1 MPRLP
6 LLNAKNAASTLEGGL
21 EGLNRKS
28 PQILHTRDFPE
39 DETRAA
45 TRKLAIIG
53 LICGTIIVLGLSG
66 IMVCLVIR
74 RRLPRT
80 RPGSSRVHYAY
91 TQTRT
96 SGIEAEDKFDK
107 ETPEWDHIEHRYDP
121 ENAYGLPMWLED
133 GRRHSAGREPLRL
146 DTSPSLLGV
155 PKSTSLMRSATS
167 PPPFQQEASGQRGS
181 SLVVPAQPHAELCVG
196 NTPIETSPRRSRLGP
211 YIPPSP
217 ASWASINPT
226 ESGWTGPGGVASI
239 RDEGFG
245 DDSDE
250 SFSYVDDKNKVGARP
265 LMDDDRE
272 SQYTR
277 DSRKATERAFGPFKL
292 SVGLFGTTKHIHPE
306 TDSVFDSPSKSPR
319 SLSSNAAA
327 CSFPGGHRIASP
339 SSRTVYSTGTDAA
352 EQAPISPVSSISGQI
367 LSVLSERVAAPL
379 LRGVGS
385 LRRARVSGDERGRSN
400 SGNEAEHLVPSAEAP
415 SGGALPTAYSPP
427 VRRLPTR
434 PDSVSYTT
442 QPILSV
448 LHRHPAESDESQV
461 LPIPLSQS
469 PPPLP
474 DAPSVPRPVSFAGPE
489 PTPFLSVSDPYPS
502 KPSRTTSESTATMI
516 RPLPVLP
523 VVRS

>member
-6 LLNAKNAASTLEGGL
+6 LLKAKAGALTLEGGL
-21 EGLNRKS
+21 EGLNR
-28 PQILHTRDFPE
+28 ILHTRDLPE

-45 TRKLAIIG
+45 TRKLTIIG

-80 RPGSSRVHYAY
+80 RPGSSRVYYAY
-91 TQTRT
+91 TQTHT
-96 SGIEAEDKFDK
+96 SGIEAEDNFDK

-121 ENAYGLPMWLED
+121 ENAYGLPMWIED
-133 GRRHSAGREPLRL
+133 GRRHSVGREPLRL

-167 PPPFQQEASGQRGS
+167 PPPFQQETPGQRGLL
-181 SLVVPAQPHAELCVG
+181 LVVPTQPHAELPVG
-196 NTPIETSPRRSRLGP
+196 NTPIENSPRRSRLGP
-211 YIPPSP
+211 YIPSSP

-239 RDEGFG
+239 RDEDFG

-250 SFSYVDDKNKVGARP
+250 PFSYVDDKNKVGARP

-327 CSFPGGHRIASP
+327 CSFLGGHRIASP
-339 SSRTVYSTGTDAA
+339 SSRTVYSTRTDAA
-352 EQAPISPVSSISGQI
+352 EQEPISPVSSISGQI

-400 SGNEAEHLVPSAEAP
+400 SDNEAEHLVPSAEAP
-415 SGGALPTAYSPP
+415 SGGALPPAYSPP

-434 PDSVSYTT
+434 PDSVSYIT
-442 QPILSV
+442 PPMPSV
-448 LHRHPAESDESQV
+448 LHRHLTESDEVQV

-474 DAPSVPRPVSFAGPE
+474 DVPSVPRPVSFAGSE
-489 PTPFLSVSDPYPS
+489 SERTPSLSVSDPYPS